1 MARVEIEGENV
12 VVRLTRLEPVLAL
25 RRVIRVPLAHV
36 TDVVVR
42 PPEAL
47 SSPRDLG
54 FTYRRGTSIPG
65 LARAGSYFRPGE
77 GWSFLLVFN
86 PHRTIGIELTDE
98 HFRRLVVQVDDEPPE
113 DAAERIRMARRAHR
127 TRDGRE

>member
-1 MARVEIEGENV
+1 MARVVIEGGNV

-47 SSPRDLG
+47 ASPRVLG
-54 FTYRRGTSIPG
+54 FTYRRGTSVPG

-98 HFRRLVVQVDDEPPE
+98 HYQRLVVQVDNETPE
-113 DAAERIRMARRAHR
+113 AAAERISMARRAHR
-127 TRDGRE
+127 MRDGRE